1 MWETW
6 VQSLGWEIPWRRE
19 QLPTPVFWPG
29 EFHRLYSPW
38 GRKIRTWLSDFHFII
53 KCKVTGLGNFQK
65 HSLLGPQFHG
75 ASDFFFF
82 FFFCW
87 LFPLPGIKPV
97 SSALEAQN
105 LNQWTTREVLSQWNF
120 NWYFSY
126 LRKYHLGTIFHTY
139 ILSIRESGWLFFQ
152 NKSQVCPCFS
162 TFSVKNPVQ
171 ASII

>member
-1 MWETW
+1 MQSYWFRLLPETF
-6 VQSLGWEIPWRRE
+6 
-19 QLPTPVFWPG
+19 T
-29 EFHRLYSPW
+29 
-38 GRKIRTWLSDFHFII
+38 TWTRISWS
-53 KCKVTGLGNFQK
+53 QW
-65 HSLLGPQFHG
+65 
-75 ASDFFFF
+75 FFF

-87 LFPLPGIKPV
+87 LFPLSGIKPA

-126 LRKYHLGTIFHTY
+126 LQKYHLGTIFHTY

-162 TFSVKNPVQ
+162 TFNVKNPVQ
-171 ASII
+171 ASIIEYVIRCRSSLTPPFPSLNYSHNSQWLLKMQILYYHSLVPNSPRASHTFRIKF